1 VGPIHFDFATLW
13 LRQILKQAFC
23 WTPMIQEWILPDIEK
38 SNAVTEDENDN
49 GGMTDGKKSHK
60 V

>member
-1 VGPIHFDFATLW
+1 VALIHFDFATLW

-23 WTPMIQEWILPDIEK
+23 WTPMIQEWILRDIEQRT
-38 SNAVTEDENDN
+38 AVAEDEKDS